1 MEVKFLGSAEGR
13 FFIPACNRGRVAR
26 SGGQRWP
33 KATTEWRG
41 AALTAVSTARSL
53 ALGDELRTCCR
64 QARFLK
70 RQLSL
75 PVSTISQ

>member
-13 FFIPACNRGRVAR
+13 FFIPACDLGRVAR

-53 ALGDELRTCCR
+53 ALGMRAGRR